1 MSAWK
6 DSDGEYV
13 AEGMPHKTKIAHK
26 PEGVGAEMKA
36 LACGETGIILKL
48 YMMEGREANRRK
60 DFSQEYGE
68 GTAVTLRL
76 TKEYYG
82 TGRVVHAD
90 SAFSSVKT
98 LLALRERGL
107 FFMGM
112 IKTAHK
118 EYPLVFLKS
127 WANGDEERG
136 KPSRGNY
143 CLLQTQSQHG
153 LPFYDLG
160 WADRKVKT
168 IISNVGSTNPGSIS
182 KRLRHRKELVG
193 GVWETTRYYKE
204 IQRPSMV
211 EELWDHR
218 CS

>member
-6 DSDGEYV
+6 GSDGQYV
-13 AEGMPHKTKIAHK
+13 AEGMPHKTKIARK

-36 LACGETGIILKL
+36 LACGETGNIMKL
-48 YMMEGREANRRK
+48 DMMEGREANRRK
-60 DFSQEYGE
+60 DFSQVYGE
-68 GTAVTLRL
+68 GTAVTLQL

-118 EYPLVFLKS
+118 EYPLAFLTS
-127 WANGDEERG
+127 WPNGDEEGG

-153 LPFYDLG
+153 LPFYALG
-160 WADRKVKT
+160 WGMGNYQILQRDTAT
-168 IISNVGSTNPGSIS
+168 INGRRV
-182 KRLRHRKELVG
+182 LFL
-193 GVWETTRYYKE
+193 
-204 IQRPSMV
+204 
-211 EELWDHR
+211 LWDHR